1 MCYNGKTAT
10 GFVNQLGPIWQL
22 RLSDKADGREFTVI
36 DMFENAVYPQVG
48 ELQPY
53 IKFQLDCAPPHFK
66 QFVKLNDK
74 FPNR

>member
-36 DMFENAVYPQVG
+36 DMFENVVYFNWIVLPRIVSN
-48 ELQPY
+48 L
-53 IKFQLDCAPPHFK
+53 
-66 QFVKLNDK
+66 
-74 FPNR
+74 